1 MVPNPVNTDLR
12 EQSFFIG
19 QAHLLALWRSQ
30 PQQSRA

>member
-19 QAHLLALWRSQ
+19 QAHLLAL
-30 PQQSRA
+30 